1 MNSNESCNLCLSRNT
16 NGLPEDKQL
25 RMKIDRIFYFEI
37 FRYRDDVTM
46 ICESCKM
53 TIDVFYEFSE
63 QVRNNQQILRSTV
76 TPSTSLKLGDIVEE
90 TLVKLEC
97 SKAELVEEDQLP
109 YETEWVDVDSKQD
122 LPPNTNATIDKDQS
136 DTKIDRDWD
145 SHDLDDIDAD
155 RDNASSVSVSDTENE
170 KPPTIVTTKPKRKYT
185 MRKKSSSRKGPIQT
199 KNNVKDSSA
208 DGGTKLSDEDMVLK
222 HFNLACDLCGKALV
236 DFIELREHFR
246 DVHEQLGYINC
257 CNKKIF
263 KKCWMVEHL
272 QVHLNPDAFHCS
284 ICKKSYSSSRVLKDH
299 IKEVHATAENRS
311 LQCNVCLKR
320 FASKRHL
327 NAHSTMAHGSFPCPQ
342 CNKVLAS
349 QGSLKHHIFTQHGE
363 GQQFICDICA
373 RVFRSKRCLET
384 HVKGH
389 LGTRQE
395 DKVQC
400 SVCAVWFTN
409 KYQLTKHMNRIHIE
423 PEKMLE
429 CNLCGKQLRNR
440 EALNGHMNR
449 THTESRFECEFCFK
463 KFRRPHH
470 MREHVA
476 IHHTGEDL
484 YGCNYCE
491 ERFNS
496 KNKQYTH
503 RKTVH
508 PAEFEEELRKRLMKD

>member
-1 MNSNESCNLCLSRNT
+1 MNPDGSCNLCLSRKAA
-16 NGLPEDKQL
+16 GSPEDKQL

-37 FRYRDDVTM
+37 FRYQDGVAL
-46 ICESCKM
+46 ICDACKL
-53 TIDVFYEFSE
+53 TVNAFYEFSE
-63 QVRNNQQILRSTV
+63 QVRDNQQILRSTALP
-76 TPSTSLKLGDIVEE
+76 TTSSASEE
-90 TLVKLEC
+90 SKTQLVAEALIKLEC
-97 SKAELVEEDQLP
+97 SVEEEQP
-109 YETEWVDVDSKQD
+109 YETEWVDVSSKLVTTLGADETRGVNQTDAKKDHAWSYPDIDEAEEDDDGADSD
-122 LPPNTNATIDKDQS
+122 WLS
-136 DTKIDRDWD
+136 DTGD
-145 SHDLDDIDAD
+145 
-155 RDNASSVSVSDTENE
+155 E
-170 KPPTIVTTKPKRKYT
+170 KPPAVALPKPKRKYT
-185 MRKKSSSRKGPIQT
+185 IRKKSAPKKETIQAKCNEKESSEG
-199 KNNVKDSSA
+199 
-208 DGGTKLSDEDMVLK
+208 GGTGLSDEDMVLQ
-222 HFNLACDLCGKALV
+222 HFNLACDLCAKPLE
-236 DFIELREHFR
+236 DFTDLREHFK

-272 QVHLNPDAFHCS
+272 QVHLNPDAFHCVL
-284 ICKKSYSSSRVLKDH
+284 CKKSYSSSRVLKDH
-299 IKEVHATAENRS
+299 IKEVHATDEKRL
-311 LQCNVCLKR
+311 LQCDVCLKR

-327 NAHSTMAHGSFPCPQ
+327 NAHSTMAHGSYPCPQ
-342 CNKVLAS
+342 CAKVLAS

-400 SVCAVWFTN
+400 TVCAVWFTN

-423 PEKMLE
+423 PDKMLE
-429 CNLCGKQLRNR
+429 CNICGKQLRNR

-484 YGCNYCE
+484 YGCDYCP

-508 PAEFEEELRKRLMKD
+508 PLEFEEELRKRLMKD